1 MFFPRSNFN
10 QSFCG
15 VVLAVVVVFAADVVL
30 DVVVVVDV
38 AAAVVVVVVV
48 DVAAAAAVLAVVVD
62 VSAFRKSFEFVLFH
76 HHL

>member
-38 AAAVVVVVVV
+38 AA
-48 DVAAAAAVLAVVVD
+48 
-62 VSAFRKSFEFVLFH
+62 FRKSFEFVLFH

>member
-15 VVLAVVVVFAADVVL
+15 VVLAVVFVFAADVVL
-30 DVVVVVDV
+30 DVVVVADV

-48 DVAAAAAVLAVVVD
+48 DVAA
-62 VSAFRKSFEFVLFH
+62 FRKSFEFVLFH

>member
-48 DVAAAAAVLAVVVD
+48 DVAA
-62 VSAFRKSFEFVLFH
+62 FRKSFEFVLFH

>member
-38 AAAVVVVVVV
+38 AAA
-48 DVAAAAAVLAVVVD
+48 AVLAVVVD
-62 VSAFRKSFEFVLFH
+62 VAAFRKSFEFVLFH